1 MSLAELVQSSGW
13 KNFIAKLYGIGAS
26 IVIIGALFKIEH
38 FPLARLM
45 LMIGLITEA
54 VIFFFSAFE
63 PLHEEVDWSLVYP
76 ELAGIPEE
84 GEELPAHGSGKGRDA
99 ISRGIGG
106 GGYGGGA
113 GSAALAKFD
122 EMLEKAEITPDLF
135 QKLGGGMKKL
145 SEATANF
152 NAMGDLSAASNK
164 YMNTVNVA
172 TDSLGK
178 LADSYQTTTKV
189 INETG
194 STYKN
199 MADSLSAIEVGG
211 KSYQQHLEVL
221 NKNLS
226 ALNAVYEIQ
235 KKGADEHVK
244 ESETLYK
251 GLQGLM
257 KDLTESAGDT
267 KKYREQI
274 TKLND
279 NLSALNNVYGNMLAA
294 MNVK

>member
-1 MSLAELVQSSGW
+1 G
-13 KNFIAKLYGIGAS
+13 
-26 IVIIGALFKIEH
+26 
-38 FPLARLM
+38 
-45 LMIGLITEA
+45 
-54 VIFFFSAFE
+54 
-63 PLHEEVDWSLVYP
+63 
-76 ELAGIPEE
+76 
-84 GEELPAHGSGKGRDA
+84 
-99 ISRGIGG
+99 
-106 GGYGGGA
+106 
-113 GSAALAKFD
+113 
-122 EMLEKAEITPDLF
+122 
-135 QKLGGGMKKL
+135 KL
-145 SEATANF
+145 SE
-152 NAMGDLSAASNK
+152 
-164 YMNTVNVA
+164 
-172 TDSLGK
+172 
-178 LADSYQTTTKV
+178 SYQATTKV

-211 KSYQQHLEVL
+211 KSYQQQLEVL

-226 ALNAVYEIQ
+226 ALNAVYELQ

-244 ESETLYK
+244 ESETLFK